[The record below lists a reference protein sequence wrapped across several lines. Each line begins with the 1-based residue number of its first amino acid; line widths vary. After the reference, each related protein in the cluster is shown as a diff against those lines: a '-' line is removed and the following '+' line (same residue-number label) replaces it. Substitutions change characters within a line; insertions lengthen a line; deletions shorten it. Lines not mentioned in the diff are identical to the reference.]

1 MSSHR
6 PSNPPSDLYR
16 AHIATRQPLA
26 ENALDGLP
34 WDGIVLHSGE
44 LDHYFADDQHVRFV
58 STPHFAH
65 WVPLQG
71 PGHVLLI
78 RPGERPMLT
87 RRTPRDF
94 WYEHAP
100 LGSPFWLEAF
110 DFTEAPTVE
119 GALESLPRN
128 ARLAHIGPAACLR
141 RAGVEAHASNPS
153 RLVARLDWDRSYK
166 TAYEIACI
174 ESATHAAASAHRGAR
189 AAFEDGASELQI
201 HHAYM
206 QALEA
211 TDDELPYPSIIAMN
225 EKAAYLHYLGKRR
238 VTDGDVVLI
247 DSGAAHLGY
256 ACDITRTWTR
266 PGTDP
271 VFVELVAALNRVQQA
286 LCAAVEPGLAAVDLH
301 RLADRLI
308 ADALHEADL
317 IAVGGEEAVGRA
329 LTRAFFP
336 HGFGHPLGL
345 QVHDVAGAPGDS
357 RRRRATPA
365 TRLPEPTHHPH
376 LRPGPGVH
384 GGARH
389 LLHRDAARALPR
401 RPRCRR
407 VQLVAHRHLDR
418 ARRRAHR
425 R

>member
-1 MSSHR
+1 M
-6 PSNPPSDLYR
+6 
-16 AHIATRQPLA
+16 
-26 ENALDGLP
+26 
-34 WDGIVLHSGE
+34 
-44 LDHYFADDQHVRFV
+44 
-58 STPHFAH
+58 
-65 WVPLQG
+65 
-71 PGHVLLI
+71 
-78 RPGERPMLT
+78 
-87 RRTPRDF
+87 
-94 WYEHAP
+94 
-100 LGSPFWLEAF
+100 
-110 DFTEAPTVE
+110 
-119 GALESLPRN
+119 
-128 ARLAHIGPAACLR
+128 
-141 RAGVEAHASNPS
+141 
-153 RLVARLDWDRSYK
+153 ARLDWDRSYK

-345 QVHDVAGAPGDS
+345 QVHDVAG
-357 RRRRATPA
+357 RQA
-365 TRLPEPTHHPH
+365 TRDGGEQPPPPDYPSLRTTRTFDPGQVFTVEPGIYFIEM
-376 LRPGPGVH
+376 LLERYRAGPDAAAFNWSRIDTLTGL
-384 GGARH
+384 GGARIEDNVVITH
-389 LLHRDAARALPR
+389 QRPPQPDPRGPTRVLTRARETRCAQKPTSLG
-401 RPRCRR
+401 RCRC
-407 VQLVAHRHLDR
+407 H
-418 ARRRAHR
+418 ARCVGGTL
-425 R
+425 